1 MSSAA
6 APLRD
11 EVCDR
16 WFPLHFPRTN
26 GLQGT
31 HAQVAL
37 AGAIAGLVSRFCIAP
52 LDVLKIRLQLQYHSL
67 AEPLYRRAGLNSNSP
82 AGVVAV
88 AREILRNEGL
98 TAFWK
103 GNIPAEGLYLS
114 YGAVQFLAYRSSN
127 ELIDRLGNGR
137 LPGTVK
143 SFLAGAVAGTA
154 ATTTTYPLDLLRTRF
169 AAQGTE
175 KVYAGLAASVRDITR
190 HEGYTGFFRGLS
202 AGIGQVVPY
211 MGLFFALYEGLKPAL
226 APLELPFSSSDAV
239 TGVIASVLS
248 KSAVF
253 PLDTVR
259 KRLQVQGPTR
269 AKYIGVAKMPVYDRG
284 ILNTISVIVKLEG
297 ARGLYRGLAVSLIK
311 AAPASAVTMWTY
323 ERCLGLFRTLNEEFE
338 ESKEAK

>member
-1 MSSAA
+1 MSSAS

-11 EVCDR
+11 E
-16 WFPLHFPRTN
+16 
-26 GLQGT
+26 GT
-31 HAQVAL
+31 HTQVIL
-37 AGAIAGLVSRFCIAP
+37 SGAVAGLVSRFCIAP
-52 LDVLKIRLQLQYHSL
+52 LDVLKIRLQLSYHSRSD
-67 AEPLYRRAGLNSNSP
+67 PLSQPVRAKP
-82 AGVVAV
+82 VGVVSI
-88 AREILRNEGL
+88 AREIFRNEGL

-127 ELIDRLGNGR
+127 EVLDTLSHGK
-137 LPGTVK
+137 LPGSAK
-143 SFLAGAVAGTA
+143 SFIAGAIAGTA
-154 ATTTTYPLDLLRTRF
+154 ATTATYPLDLLRTRF

-175 KVYAGLAASVRDITR
+175 KVYAGLAASIRDITK

-211 MGLFFALYEGLKPAL
+211 MGLFFALYEGLKPTL
-226 APLELPFSSSDAV
+226 APLPLPFQSSDAV
-239 TGVIASVLS
+239 AGITASVLA

-269 AKYIGVAKMPVYDRG
+269 SRYIGGAKMPVYERG
-284 ILNTISVIVKLEG
+284 ILNTMGLIVKLEG

-323 ERCLGLFRTLNEEFE
+323 ERCLGLLRAVEEEVE
-338 ESKEAK
+338 EVEGVD